1 MVSVAVR
8 RPAGSAVG
16 LTGHTHAHV
25 GDLRRRPPLGG
36 SGSRTDG
43 GKPGE
48 GGCGG
53 AAEGQ
58 LTVLSHPGLQVG
70 PHALSLK
77 ALLLCQHMENPVSGY
92 THTAWKSRQTL
103 DSRAEMII
111 QLKALNTCKFNS
123 SIFGLF
129 GLFFLDD

>member
-36 SGSRTDG
+36 SGSHTDG
-43 GKPGE
+43 GTPGE

-70 PHALSLK
+70 PHALLK
-77 ALLLCQHMENPVSGY
+77 ALLLCQHVENPVSGSAHA
-92 THTAWKSRQTL
+92 TWKSRQTL
-103 DSRAEMII
+103 DSRAEVII
-111 QLKALNTCKFNS
+111 QIKALNACKFNS

-129 GLFFLDD
+129 GLVFFRRL